1 MDLLVDLNGPAGGP
15 LRQRL
20 ERELREA
27 VRGGR
32 LPPGTALPSTR
43 ALAAQLG
50 VSRGLVVEAY
60 AQLVAEGYLSARQGA
75 ATVVSARA
83 AAPAPLPG
91 AGPPPAAPAAPRY
104 DFRYGTPDL
113 AAFPRAAWLAAGARS
128 LRALPDARLGYGDPR
143 GAIELRAALAAYLG
157 RARAVVVDPDRIL
170 VTGGTRDGLGL
181 VWRVLRDAG
190 AARVAVEDPGWSAQ
204 HETVRDAGLV
214 AVPVPV
220 DDDGICVS
228 QLAAE
233 DVDAVVLTPAHQCPT
248 GAVLTPG
255 RRSELLV
262 WARRRG
268 AVVVEDDYDAEYR
281 YDRAPVGA
289 LQGMAPEHVVYA
301 GSASKT
307 LSPALRLGW
316 LVLPPRLA
324 AATAR
329 RKSLDDRG
337 APLLDQLALADLV
350 GSGELDRHLRRT
362 RRRYRS
368 RRDALLHAVASE
380 LPGAQVRGVAAGLHA
395 VVVLPAGADEAATV
409 RAAARRGIAVDGLGA
424 FRHGAGGAPAA
435 LVLGYGNLGE
445 QAIARAIAEL
455 RRALR

>member
-1 MDLLVDLNGPAGGP
+1 VDLLVDLQRPEGGP

-20 ERELREA
+20 ERELRAA
-27 VRGGR
+27 VQGGR
-32 LPPGTALPSTR
+32 LPPGAALPSTR

-75 ATVVSARA
+75 ATVVSPRA
-83 AAPAPLPG
+83 AGPQPAPG
-91 AGPPPAAPAAPRY
+91 AGPLPPAPAAPRY

-113 AAFPRAAWLAAGARS
+113 TAFPRAAWLAAGARI

-157 RARAVVVDPDRIL
+157 RARAVVAEPDRIL

-190 AARVAVEDPGWSAQ
+190 ATRVAVEDPGWSAQ

-214 AVPVPV
+214 VVPIPV
-220 DDDGICVS
+220 DDDGIRISRLV
-228 QLAAE
+228 AE

-248 GAVLTPG
+248 GAVLTPR
-255 RRSELLV
+255 RRSELLA
-262 WARRRG
+262 WARGRG

-329 RKSLDDRG
+329 RKLLDDRG
-337 APLLDQLALADLV
+337 APLLDQLALADLI

-368 RRDALLHAVASE
+368 RRDALLQAVASD

-395 VVVLPAGADEAATV
+395 VVVLPAGADESATV
-409 RAAARRGIAVDGLGA
+409 RTAAQHGIAVDGLAA
-424 FRHGAGGAPAA
+424 FRHGGDGAPAA

-445 QAIARAIAEL
+445 QAIARGVSEL
-455 RRALR
+455 CRALR